1 VSTESYSERCTDVTE
16 LLLVVIEHDLVP
28 LAKDKKYVRSLS
40 KLEAKAIYPFLD
52 TWSTL
57 KSDPPTLDV
66 RKKSLNPSMLL
77 TCRLL
82 DWISSQ
88 LTRER
93 HWLES
98 PAVLWKHL
106 QGRSICQIWG

>member
-66 RKKSLNPSMLL
+66 RKKSLKPSMLL

-82 DWISSQ
+82 D
-88 LTRER
+88 
-93 HWLES
+93 
-98 PAVLWKHL
+98 
-106 QGRSICQIWG
+106 